1 MSRLLLLAGVCV
13 LAIACKQPGDDQ
25 ASPDES
31 VVAEAPIEV
40 TETLS
45 GATAYKKACATCHEQ
60 GLDNAPKTGDRDA
73 WADRSWLWEAV
84 LVEHARQGYLGMPAQ
99 GGGTQLSDGEISL
112 AAEYM
117 LRQVHPEAPRD

>member
-13 LAIACKQPGDDQ
+13 LAVACKQPGDDQ
-25 ASPDES
+25 VSPDDAA
-31 VVAEAPIEV
+31 VAEATIEI

-60 GLDNAPKTGDRDA
+60 GLENAPKTGDRDA
-73 WADRSWLWEAV
+73 WAGRSWLWEAI
-84 LVEHARQGYLGMPAQ
+84 LVEHAKQGYLGMPAQ
-99 GGGTQLSDGEISL
+99 GDGVQLSDREISL

>member
-13 LAIACKQPGDDQ
+13 LAVACKQPGDDQ
-25 ASPDES
+25 VSPDDAA
-31 VVAEAPIEV
+31 VAEATIEI

-60 GLDNAPKTGDRDA
+60 GLDNAPKTGDRGA
-73 WADRSWLWEAV
+73 WAGRSWLWEAI

-99 GGGTQLSDGEISL
+99 GDGVQLSDGEISL

-117 LRQVHPEAPRD
+117 LRQVHPEVPPD

>member
-13 LAIACKQPGDDQ
+13 LAVACKQPVDDQ
-25 ASPDES
+25 KNPDGAA
-31 VVAEAPIEV
+31 VAEATIEI

-45 GATAYKKACATCHEQ
+45 GVTAYKKACATCHEQ
-60 GLDNAPKTGDRDA
+60 GLDNAPKTGDREA
-73 WADRSWLWEAV
+73 WADRSWLWEAI

-99 GGGTQLSDGEISL
+99 GDGVQLSDREISL

-117 LRQVHPEAPRD
+117 LRQVHPEAPPD

>member
-1 MSRLLLLAGVCV
+1 MSRLLLLAGACL
-13 LAIACKQPGDDQ
+13 LAVACKQPGDDQ
-25 ASPDES
+25 VSPDDAA
-31 VVAEAPIEV
+31 VAEATIEI

-60 GLDNAPKTGDRDA
+60 GLGNAPKTGDRDA
-73 WADRSWLWEAV
+73 WAGRSWLWEAI

-99 GGGTQLSDGEISL
+99 GEGAQLSDAEISL

-117 LRQVHPEAPRD
+117 LRQVHPEVPRD